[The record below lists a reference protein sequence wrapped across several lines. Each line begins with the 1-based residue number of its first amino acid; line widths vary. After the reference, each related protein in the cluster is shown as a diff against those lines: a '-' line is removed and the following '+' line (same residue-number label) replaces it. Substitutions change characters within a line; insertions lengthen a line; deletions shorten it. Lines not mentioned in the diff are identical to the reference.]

1 MTRSSHNSHVE
12 TEVNIAQLK
21 ARLSYYLRA
30 VRDGAEIIVKDR
42 DTPVAKLVACKP
54 RKPKLSVIPAT
65 EPLKDLNK
73 VRCLRVEGLTMEDM
87 LNALAEERQDRL
99 MPEK

>member
-1 MTRSSHNSHVE
+1 VE

-54 RKPKLSVIPAT
+54 RKPKLSVIPARGK
-65 EPLKDLNK
+65 LSDLNDLK
-73 VRCLRVEGLTMEDM
+73 LTRPANITMDTIME
-87 LNALAEERQDRL
+87 ALDWTRRDRF
-99 MPEK
+99 